1 MLKIFNELKPFF
13 EDCYRDI
20 SVRQYASMT
29 DISPPT
35 ASKTLK
41 ELEKENL
48 LISENK
54 GIYIYFRAN
63 RENFVFKQLIRIYW
77 YQLLSHL
84 TEEIYE
90 LIAYKRIILFGSLT
104 KAENTLKSDLDLY
117 LESESREINTLNIEK
132 KLKRKVQLHFIN
144 SMKNENLKKNIEQG
158 VIIR

>member
-20 SVRQYASMT
+20 SVRQYAGIIN
-29 DISPPT
+29 ISPPT